1 MSKHSI
7 LGISA
12 ATVLGL
18 GLLTGN
24 AAAQEKTLKEQL
36 VGSWLVV
43 SNVTTSPDGTKVD
56 TFGPNPK
63 GVFIYDSN
71 GRFAIIS
78 IRAGIPKFASNNR
91 GTGSADENKAVVQG
105 SIAYFGT
112 YSVNE
117 ADKSLTAQVESAT
130 FPNWVGDTQKR
141 KIAISGDDLTFLN
154 PGGSAGGSAE
164 IKLKR
169 AK

>member
-1 MSKHSI
+1 MKRRNI
-7 LGISA
+7 LGVSA
-12 ATVLGL
+12 VTLLGL
-18 GLLTGN
+18 
-24 AAAQEKTLKEQL
+24 AMSSRSAVAKQKTLKEQL
-36 VGSWLVV
+36 IGTWLVV

-63 GVFIYDSN
+63 GIFIYESN

-78 IRAGIPKFASNNR
+78 IRAGIPKFASDNR
-91 GTGSADENKAVVQG
+91 STGTADENKAVVQG

>member
-12 ATVLGL
+12 AIVLGL
-18 GLLTGN
+18 GLLVGN
-24 AAAQEKTLKEQL
+24 AAAQQKTLKEQL
-36 VGSWLVV
+36 VGTWLVV

-78 IRAGIPKFASNNR
+78 IRDGIPKFASNNR

-141 KIAISGDDLTFLN
+141 KIAISGDDLTCTTSFLV
-154 PGGSAGGSAE
+154 
-164 IKLKR
+164 
-169 AK
+169 